1 MGVNSHDNFSVKS
14 LRRKV
19 IKLRVRAINGLSTC
33 LTSDLETDSKIINIV
48 LTTCKVNNFISN
60 GYQ

>member
-1 MGVNSHDNFSVKS
+1 MAVNNRDNFSTKN
-14 LRRKV
+14 LHRRV
-19 IKLRVRAINGLSTC
+19 IKLHVRAINGLSTC

>member
-14 LRRKV
+14 LHRKV
-19 IKLRVRAINGLSTC
+19 IKLRVRAINGLSTG
-33 LTSDLETDSKIINIV
+33 LTSDLETYSKIINIV
-48 LTTCKVNNFISN
+48 LTTCKVNNFILN

>member
-1 MGVNSHDNFSVKS
+1 MGVNSHDNFLVRN
-14 LRRKV
+14 LHRTV
-19 IKLRVRAINGLSTC
+19 IKLHVRTINVLSTG
-33 LTSDLETDSKIINIV
+33 LTSDLETYSKIINIV

>member
-1 MGVNSHDNFSVKS
+1 MAVNSRDNFLAKN
-14 LRRKV
+14 LHRMV
-19 IKLRVRAINGLSTC
+19 IKLRIRAINGLLTC

>member
-1 MGVNSHDNFSVKS
+1 MVVNSRDNFYVKS
-14 LRRKV
+14 LHRKV
-19 IKLRVRAINGLSTC
+19 IKLRVRTINGLSTG
-33 LTSDLETDSKIINIV
+33 LTSDLETYSKIINIV